1 MPENTN
7 NDAPGADRPTSRSDQ
22 EGPGEA
28 RDAACPPRE
37 IETERAAA
45 ERTKAGGLRAGLAGR
60 HRALSGPCPGAGAK
74 GPP

>member
-28 RDAACPPRE
+28 RDAARPPGE
-37 IETERAAA
+37 IEAGRAAA
-45 ERTKAGGLRAGLAGR
+45 EWTRAGGSEQDSPAGTA
-60 HRALSGPCPGAGAK
+60 P
-74 GPP
+74 